1 MQQFAHTLQKMIDV
15 GDCVISHKDDVY
27 EIVRADEY
35 AAFAAVMLFHD
46 KDFGY
51 IARDGNLIAIQGAT
65 TFVCYEV
72 IEPSYCKDVLIGRL
86 IKKEGL

>member
-1 MQQFAHTLQKMIDV
+1 
-15 GDCVISHKDDVY
+15 
-27 EIVRADEY
+27 
-35 AAFAAVMLFHD
+35 MLFHD